1 VRRDPQNT
9 DRMKALSKLALA
21 LTTAAA
27 LSVTVLLAAEEKK
40 DNPTKEFMAKYHKA
54 PRGTDPVAK
63 RATMGKATM
72 EELKALAEGYHA
84 MAKAKP
90 PEGDLAS
97 WKEKTTK
104 AATAAD
110 ALVKGE
116 PDASER
122 YKQAANCKACHDA
135 HKPKQQP

>member
-1 VRRDPQNT
+1 
-9 DRMKALSKLALA
+9 MKALSKFTVV

-27 LSVTVLLAAEEKK
+27 LSVTVLFAADAAKQK

-54 PRGTDPVAK
+54 PKGTDPVAK

-72 EELKALAEGYHA
+72 EELKALADGYHA

-90 PEGDLAS
+90 PEGDMAS

-104 AATAAD
+104 VAAAAD

-116 PDASER
+116 PDAAER
-122 YKQAANCKACHDA
+122 YKQAANCKACHDV
-135 HKPKQQP
+135 HKPKQPPQ

>member
-1 VRRDPQNT
+1 
-9 DRMKALSKLALA
+9 MKPLSKFTLI

-27 LSVTVLLAAEEKK
+27 LSVTVLFAADAAKDK

-54 PRGTDPVAK
+54 PKGADPVAK

-72 EELKALAEGYHA
+72 EELKALAAGYHA
-84 MAKAKP
+84 MAKTKP
-90 PEGDLAS
+90 PEGDMAS
-97 WKEKTTK
+97 WKDKTAK
-104 AATAAD
+104 VASAAD

-116 PDASER
+116 PDAAER

-135 HKPKQQP
+135 HKPKQQ

>member
-1 VRRDPQNT
+1 
-9 DRMKALSKLALA
+9 MKALSKFLIA
-21 LTTAAA
+21 TT
-27 LSVTVLLAAEEKK
+27 VTVSLSLTFIFTTRAADPAKDAK

-63 RATMGKATM
+63 RATMGKASP

-84 MAKAKP
+84 MTKAKP
-90 PEGDLAS
+90 PEGDMAS

-104 AATAAD
+104 AASAAN

-116 PDASER
+116 PDAIER
-122 YKQAANCKACHDA
+122 YKAAANCKACHDV
-135 HKPKQQP
+135 HRPKQ

>member
-1 VRRDPQNT
+1 
-9 DRMKALSKLALA
+9 MKALLKFLIATTVTASLSLTL
-21 LTTAAA
+21 LTTTRAAD
-27 LSVTVLLAAEEKK
+27 SEK

-63 RATMGKATM
+63 RATQGKATP

-84 MAKAKP
+84 MTKAKP
-90 PEGDLAS
+90 PEGDMAS

-104 AATAAD
+104 IASAAN

-116 PDASER
+116 PDAVER
-122 YKQAANCKACHDA
+122 YKAAANCKACHDV
-135 HKPKQQP
+135 HKPKQ